1 MTKKYIKNT
10 IKNIKNDKKIHKKTI
25 KNDKKIHKKT

>member
-1 MTKKYIKNT
+1 MTKKY
-10 IKNIKNDKKIHKKTI
+10 IKNIKNDKKIHKKNI